1 MARQMDASPDPYRFV
16 LEQPVVAVP
25 GTNWHYNNGSAK
37 VIGAILRKATSR
49 PLDQFAKDALFDPLG
64 IHDWEWGRMANGD
77 AAASWGLRSR
87 PRDLAKIGQLVL
99 DLGAWHG
106 QQIVS
111 AAWIKEMTTPRVI
124 RQHASSYGYLWWS
137 VKGSWKATTSTGLVA
152 LVGAG
157 NVFTCCRAWT

>member
-25 GTNWHYNNGSAK
+25 GTNWHYYNGSAE

-64 IHDWEWGRMANGD
+64 IHDWEGGRREKGAP
-77 AAASWGLRSR
+77 AASWGLRSR

-106 QQIVS
+106 Q
-111 AAWIKEMTTPRVI
+111 
-124 RQHASSYGYLWWS
+124 
-137 VKGSWKATTSTGLVA
+137 
-152 LVGAG
+152 
-157 NVFTCCRAWT
+157 